1 MPKPNPQLALV
12 TGAGRRLGRAIA
24 LKLAAEGCD
33 IAVHYRL
40 SETEAFDTVRM
51 VQALGRQAWAIGF
64 NQADSSDIS
73 QGLSE
78 LADEAGRPVDV
89 LVNSASIFEWDD
101 ITTVEDESL
110 TRHFETNLFGPVLLT
125 RRVVEAARPNVRGLI
140 INLLDQ
146 KLFNPNPDHLSY
158 SLSKYALGGFTELMA
173 RALAPRFRV
182 NAVAPGLTLPGP
194 DIEGERF
201 EEMHD
206 ATPLER
212 GPTPD
217 DIANACGYML
227 KAYAV
232 TGQTIIVDGGAHMQ
246 AAPRDVA
253 YR

>member
-24 LKLAAEGCD
+24 LRLAAEGCD
-33 IAVHYRL
+33 IAVHYRV

-51 VQALGRQAWAIGF
+51 VQALGRRAWAVGF
-64 NQADSSDIS
+64 NQADSSDII
-73 QGLSE
+73 QGLAELTSE
-78 LADEAGRPVDV
+78 TERPVDV
-89 LVNSASIFEWDD
+89 LVNSASVFEWDN
-101 ITTVEDESL
+101 ITTVEDEGL
-110 TRHFETNLFGPVLLT
+110 TKHFETNLFGPVLLT
-125 RRVVEAARPNVRGLI
+125 RRIVEAAAPNVRGLI

-158 SLSKYALGGFTELMA
+158 TLSKYALGGFTELMA

-182 NAVAPGLTLPGP
+182 NAIAPGLTLPGP

-201 EEMHD
+201 EALHD

-212 GPTPD
+212 GPSPD
-217 DIANACGYML
+217 DIAGACAYLL
-227 KAYAV
+227 KAPAV

-246 AAPRDVA
+246 AASRDVA
-253 YR
+253 YW